1 MRRLPAVLLC
11 LGVLSACAGARR
23 DLERAAPPRVT
34 AEAPPPDDDDA
45 VRSTPCGTLRSERRC
60 LSEGLSMLGIDRG
73 EAHFEERPPHAV
85 RVARLVIDRREVTL
99 RDWRRCVRSGRCA
112 EPGCALTDERAP
124 VRCVRWEE
132 ARAYCASRNGRLPTE
147 AEWERAARGLLPSA
161 RLYPW
166 GDTLPDAGAPRDRT
180 DEGVEDLGGSLA
192 EWTEDGGDFY
202 PALPTPMDA
211 GADALA
217 DASPPDD
224 GLVLWED
231 AVGPASSPWRV
242 VRGGDERTPWAE
254 RTGTL
259 RRFRRPEERLPWVGL
274 RCVYAAP

>member
-1 MRRLPAVLLC
+1 
-11 LGVLSACAGARR
+11 
-23 DLERAAPPRVT
+23 VT
-34 AEAPPPDDDDA
+34 AEAPPPDTDDA

-60 LSEGLSMLGIDRG
+60 LSEGLSVLGIDRG
-73 EAHFEERPPHAV
+73 EAHFEERPAHAV

-99 RDWRRCVRSGRCA
+99 RDWRRCVRAGRCA

-132 ARAYCASRNGRLPTE
+132 ARAYCASRSGRLPTE

-202 PALPTPMDA
+202 PALPSPIDA
-211 GADALA
+211 GADAQT

-274 RCVYAAP
+274 RCVYAAPGG